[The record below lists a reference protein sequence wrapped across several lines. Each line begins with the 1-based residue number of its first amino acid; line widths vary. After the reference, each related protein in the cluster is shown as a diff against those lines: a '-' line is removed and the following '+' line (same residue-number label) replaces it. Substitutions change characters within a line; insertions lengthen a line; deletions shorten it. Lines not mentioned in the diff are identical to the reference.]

1 MDRITENEYLI
12 LCSDFKKR
20 LEEKNNKLRKL
31 EETIII
37 CWALMIKYTTDG
49 DETYLSDTRDL
60 LNDTME
66 MVFKL
71 TEV

>member
-12 LCSDFKKR
+12 LAEDYRKR
-20 LEEKNNKLRKL
+20 IQEKNNKLRKL

-37 CWALMIKYTTDG
+37 CWALMIKCTTDG

-66 MVFKL
+66 IVFKL

>member
-20 LEEKNNKLRKL
+20 LEEKNNKLRRL